1 MREVIRVPL
10 LILIFISVALP
21 GLRLDAKPD
30 LKKIII
36 ISVDTLRAD
45 HLGCY
50 GYQLNTSPNIDA
62 FARDD
67 LNRLKSLG
75 YVYEK
80 E

>member
-1 MREVIRVPL
+1 MRKNI
-10 LILIFISVALP
+10 
-21 GLRLDAKPD
+21 G

-45 HLGCY
+45 HPGCY
-50 GYQLNTSPNIDA
+50 GCPLNSSPNIDA

-67 LNRLKSLG
+67 LNRLKSPG
-75 YVYEK
+75 YIYEK